1 MKRIIPLMFVLLFT
15 CCKSIEYVPVVTVEK
30 DTVRLVKVEKDS
42 IHVHDSTIIQAQGD
56 TIYFER
62 WHTRYRDRWR
72 TDTIYKSRVDSI
84 PYPVVQKVEVEV
96 ERELTPWQRFRM
108 SMGNVFLILIG
119 LTISFFI
126 MKR

>member
-1 MKRIIPLMFVLLFT
+1 MFVLLFT
-15 CCKSIEYVPVVTVEK
+15 CCKSIEYVPVITVER
-30 DTVRLVKVEKDS
+30 DTVKLVKVEKDS

-96 ERELTPWQRFRM
+96 ERELTAWQRFRM
-108 SMGNVFLILIG
+108 SMGNIFLIVLA
-119 LTISFFI
+119 LVAVSFVI
-126 MKR
+126 LRRR